1 MLPSFSLLVPR
12 SYKLFAIHK
21 CLFPTPPT
29 PHFTLP
35 PSITNLIQCT
45 SQIRKNMQSTKS
57 TLFIY
62 LCALLKFCSKNQ
74 KGSLQRK
81 PFKQR
86 KKQTPLEAGCSLTL
100 YNGGNHDTIYDQKAQ
115 KEAGL
120 PTYLNATVTNTNS
133 NGNCCEL
140 ELELEHQL
148 ERELVRTPT
157 RTRTGMAA
165 SGGQITYVMRKKWRK
180 SFGYWTRG
188 GKMDFWGFSTYER
201 DNIGFLNKTDVK

>member
-100 YNGGNHDTIYDQKAQ
+100 QNGGNHNTIYDQRAE

-120 PTYLNATVTNTNS
+120 PTYLNRDS
-133 NGNCCEL
+133 EEHEL
-140 ELELEHQL
+140 EWELLQT
-148 ERELVRTPT
+148 RTRTPTPT
-157 RTRTGMAA
+157 RTGTGANSNLNMNKNGNFKRTNNLSDEEEMEKEFLLLNA
-165 SGGQITYVMRKKWRK
+165 WREN
-180 SFGYWTRG
+180 
-188 GKMDFWGFSTYER
+188 GFS
-201 DNIGFLNKTDVK
+201 GFQYL